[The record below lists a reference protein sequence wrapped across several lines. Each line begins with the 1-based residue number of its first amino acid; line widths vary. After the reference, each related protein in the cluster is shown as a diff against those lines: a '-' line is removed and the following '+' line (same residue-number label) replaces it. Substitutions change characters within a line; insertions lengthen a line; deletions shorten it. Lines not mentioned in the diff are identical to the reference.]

1 MGLLGVG
8 LVDNQQ
14 SIWWGKYEVK
24 QILQS
29 IRASVGSFKRGYM
42 SNY

>member
-8 LVDNQQ
+8 LVDIQQ

-24 QILQS
+24 QILPS
-29 IRASVGSFKRGYM
+29 VCASVGSFKRGYM